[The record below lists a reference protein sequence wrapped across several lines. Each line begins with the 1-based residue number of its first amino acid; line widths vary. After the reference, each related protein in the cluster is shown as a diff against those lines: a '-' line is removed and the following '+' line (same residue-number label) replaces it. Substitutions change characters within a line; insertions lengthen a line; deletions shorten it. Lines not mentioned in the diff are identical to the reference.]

1 MKVYRVGGA
10 EIWLLIHIEVQG
22 RADARFQA
30 RMFQYYYR
38 IYDRYG
44 EMEIL
49 SLAVV
54 TNERPDA
61 DLGVYRRER
70 DGYGL
75 RFRFRVR
82 GLRDWREEELVTL
95 AATNPFAVV
104 ALAQLAAHRRS
115 SNPGRKARKRE
126 IIELLYRYRYERE
139 DVLNLL
145 RFIDW
150 LIRLPRALELELR
163 DELRALE
170 EETNMA
176 YVMSIERF
184 AREEGWEEGR
194 EEGREEGL
202 EEGEKRGEAKALL
215 RLVQAKFGPPGPAVE
230 ARIRAAESAQLE
242 RWLERILTANSPDEL
257 FG

>member
-1 MKVYRVGGA
+1 MALFFPAVHDLIDWRRPHEFLDAELQRITGDSDLGRRSADRLVKVYRLEGQEV
-10 EIWLLIHIEVQG
+10 WLLIHIEVQG

-54 TNERPDA
+54 TNERVGA

-70 DGYGL
+70 DGYGV

-82 GLRDWREEELVTL
+82 GLRDWREEELIAL
-95 AATNPFAVV
+95 AATNPFAV
-104 ALAQLAAHRRS
+104 A
-115 SNPGRKARKRE
+115 
-126 IIELLYRYRYERE
+126 
-139 DVLNLL
+139 
-145 RFIDW
+145 
-150 LIRLPRALELELR
+150 
-163 DELRALE
+163 
-170 EETNMA
+170 
-176 YVMSIERF
+176 
-184 AREEGWEEGR
+184 
-194 EEGREEGL
+194 
-202 EEGEKRGEAKALL
+202 
-215 RLVQAKFGPPGPAVE
+215 
-230 ARIRAAESAQLE
+230 ARIAAAESAQVE